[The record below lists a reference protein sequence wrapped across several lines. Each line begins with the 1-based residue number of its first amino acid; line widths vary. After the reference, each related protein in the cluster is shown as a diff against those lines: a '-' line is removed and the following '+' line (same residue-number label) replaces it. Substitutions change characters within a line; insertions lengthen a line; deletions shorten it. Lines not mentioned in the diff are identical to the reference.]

1 MVLKIFEN
9 FLDSVLDQGISGEEN
24 SNVRLFHG
32 VSLSPLRG
40 DISLPSLWGS
50 LFLRLLMFAEEV
62 EKFRCLFVKG
72 G

>member
-32 VSLSPLRG
+32 TNIYKVCNFDLS
-40 DISLPSLWGS
+40 DDQNIQ
-50 LFLRLLMFAEEV
+50 
-62 EKFRCLFVKG
+62 
-72 G
+72 